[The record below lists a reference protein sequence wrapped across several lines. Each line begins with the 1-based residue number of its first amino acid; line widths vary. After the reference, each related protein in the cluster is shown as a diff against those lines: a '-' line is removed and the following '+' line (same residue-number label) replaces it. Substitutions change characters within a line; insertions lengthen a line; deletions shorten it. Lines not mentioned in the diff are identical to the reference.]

1 MGTRQGYPGCFSQ
14 VAMNRALILACG
26 NPLRGDDGIA
36 VVLAHYLRDEFC
48 EPETE
53 IQSLHQWTPEL
64 AESISQ
70 SDIVLFLDASATLQ
84 PGNVQLKKVRAAGE
98 FSSSMTHSMS
108 PETLLGLAA
117 QLYSSAPERAYLLTI
132 GGESFDHADQ
142 LSAPVRSAI
151 PRALNLIKAALSD
164 VSVPE
169 TARHSQG

>member
-1 MGTRQGYPGCFSQ
+1 
-14 VAMNRALILACG
+14 MNRALILACG
-26 NPLRGDDGIA
+26 NQLRGDEGIA
-36 VVLAHYLRDEFC
+36 VVLAHYLRNEFC

-64 AESISQ
+64 AESISH

-84 PGNVQLKKVRAAGE
+84 PGKVQLKRVKAAGE
-98 FSSSMTHSMS
+98 FCSSMKHSMS
-108 PETLLGLAA
+108 PETLLALAA

-151 PRALNLIKAALSD
+151 PHALDLIKAALSG
-164 VSVPE
+164 VSVPP
-169 TARHSQG
+169 TAPYSQGAAS

>member
-1 MGTRQGYPGCFSQ
+1 
-14 VAMNRALILACG
+14 MNRALVLACG

-36 VVLAHYLRDEFC
+36 VVLAHYLRVEFC
-48 EPETE
+48 EPETV
-53 IQSLHQWTPEL
+53 IQSLPQWTPEL

-84 PGNVQLKKVRAAGE
+84 PGNVQLKNVRAAGE
-98 FSSSMTHSMS
+98 FSSSLTHSLS

-132 GGESFDHADQ
+132 GGESFDQADQ
-142 LSAPVRSAI
+142 LSATVRSAI
-151 PRALNLIKAALSD
+151 PHALNLIKAALSG

-169 TARHSQG
+169 TARHSQGAAP